1 MTGCT
6 KLASFDDLAKEAG
19 WESLQD
25 RRIKHKLILYF
36 KMVKGLSPHSLSSLV
51 PQSVGSITPY
61 SLCGSQNHQIPQCR
75 TELYKKSFL
84 PAVIEEWNELPI
96 EIRNEDSLSCFKY
109 YLNRDKPSP
118 NKLYFI
124 GERKLQV
131 IHTQIRNKCSSLNK
145 HLFLKNIVDSPL
157 CTCGGNETSEHFF
170 FECNNYDAV
179 RTSLFNAISLFG
191 NIELEML
198 LFENDNLLYRDNEKI
213 FLEVQKFIRLSSRF
227 PV

>member
-1 MTGCT
+1 
-6 KLASFDDLAKEAG
+6 
-19 WESLQD
+19 
-25 RRIKHKLILYF
+25 
-36 KMVKGLSPHSLSSLV
+36 MVKGVSPNSLSSLV

-61 SLCGSQNHQIPQCR
+61 SLRGSQNHRIPQCR
-75 TELYKKSFL
+75 TKLYKKSFL

-131 IHTQIRNKCSSLNK
+131 IHTQIRNNCSSLNN
-145 HLFLKNIVDSPL
+145 HLFLENIVDSPL
-157 CTCGGNETSEHFF
+157 CTCGGIESSEN
-170 FECNNYDAV
+170 CDNYDAI
-179 RTSLFNAISLFG
+179 RTSLFNAIPLFG
-191 NIELEML
+191 NIDIEML
-198 LFENDNLLYRDNEKI
+198 LFGKGNRLYRDNEKI
-213 FLEVQKFIRLSSRF
+213 FFEVQKFIRLSSRF